1 MNRHSAASLAKA
13 TAKLQAVC
21 DKFNNANPVGAAVS
35 VLLDGGEVRQT
46 VTTSEAQ
53 VLSGHSAVI
62 WLQGIVGCYL
72 LDRVTPLL
80 NLIQPMTVQR
90 DSEGWWCHPGLPEF
104 DEDHQAYNAWMIAQG
119 LETRFHA
126 LENEDETSPAYISYY
141 DHETSDVSEWDDEA
155 PQGEGWFT
163 LSIHDSE
170 DGPQWVWVR
179 RVGTEVLM
187 ARIHEEALKR
197 NKLIDARRNRRAGI
211 ARSTSC
217 DASDDVEL
225 V

>member
-1 MNRHSAASLAKA
+1 MNRHLAASLAKA
-13 TAKLQAVC
+13 AAKLQGAC
-21 DKFNNANPVGAAVS
+21 DKFNTANPVGTAVS

-62 WLQGIVGCYL
+62 WLKDVSGCYL
-72 LDRVTPLL
+72 LDRVTPMLQ
-80 NLIQPMTVQR
+80 LILPLPVQR
-90 DSEGWWCHPGLPEF
+90 DSEGWWSHPDLPDF
-104 DEDHQAYNAWMIAQG
+104 DEDHQAYKAWMIAQG
-119 LETRFHA
+119 LETCFHS
-126 LENEDETSPAYISYY
+126 LDSEDDNHPAYVTYF
-141 DHETSDVSEWDDEA
+141 DQDACHVRDWNDEA
-155 PQGEGWFT
+155 PAGEGWFT

-179 RVGTEVLM
+179 RIGTEVLM

-197 NKLIDARRNRRAGI
+197 NELIDARKNRRAGI

-217 DASDDVEL
+217 DASDIVEL